1 MAAQDRF
8 QGVGGRG
15 AILLHRESW
24 QTLRG
29 KESGFRQAPE
39 LLSLFQHW
47 SSQRRVYSKGEGKKK
62 TEKLLVRET
71 AAASRTFKDKFKG
84 GRFVTPTDQP
94 PC

>member
-15 AILLHRESW
+15 TILLANAA
-24 QTLRG
+24 G

>member
-8 QGVGGRG
+8 QGGWGRG
-15 AILLHRESW
+15 PILLHRRSW
-24 QTLRG
+24 QTLGGGR
-29 KESGFRQAPE
+29 ESGFRQAPE

-71 AAASRTFKDKFKG
+71 AAASRTFKGGKF
-84 GRFVTPTDQP
+84 VAPTDQP

>member
-8 QGVGGRG
+8 QGGWGEGPNIIAEAVLANAGGGGR
-15 AILLHRESW
+15 
-24 QTLRG
+24 
-29 KESGFRQAPE
+29 ESGFRQAPE

-71 AAASRTFKDKFKG
+71 AAASRTFKGGKF
-84 GRFVTPTDQP
+84 VAPTDQP